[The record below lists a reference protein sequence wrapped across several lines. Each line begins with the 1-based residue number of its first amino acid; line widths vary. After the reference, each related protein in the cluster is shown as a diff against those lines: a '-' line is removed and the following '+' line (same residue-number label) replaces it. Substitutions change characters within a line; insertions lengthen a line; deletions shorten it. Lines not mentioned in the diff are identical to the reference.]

1 MKPSMV
7 NSSPWQMS
15 LVNAGNVPTASGG
28 KSTEL
33 WAGAGPREKST
44 SGKEATHI
52 A

>member
-15 LVNAGNVPTASGG
+15 LVNAGNIPTASGG

-33 WAGAGPREKST
+33 WGRSRAQGE
-44 SGKEATHI
+44 EH
-52 A
+52 